1 MSLKVQIQDDMK
13 AAMRA
18 RDSERLSALRFLLAN
33 IKQKEVDGQAELDD
47 AGVTAVI
54 EKQLKQR
61 KDSARQYADAGRTDL
76 ADKENFE
83 ITVLEAYMPEQMSEA
98 DIDAAIARAMAE
110 TGAKAP
116 ADMGKLMGKLKGDLA
131 GKADMGVVS
140 ARVKHALAG

>member
-33 IKQKEVDGQAELDD
+33 IKQKEVDSQAELDD

>member
-33 IKQKEVDGQAELDD
+33 IKQKEVDSQAELDD

-83 ITVLEAYMPEQMSEA
+83 ITVLEAYMPEQMSDA

-110 TGAKAP
+110 TGAITP

-131 GKADMGVVS
+131 GKADMGAVS
-140 ARVKHALAG
+140 ARVKQALAG

>member
-33 IKQKEVDGQAELDD
+33 IKQKEVDSQAELDD

-131 GKADMGVVS
+131 GKADMGAVS
-140 ARVKHALAG
+140 ARVKQALAG

>member
-33 IKQKEVDGQAELDD
+33 IKQKEVDSQAELDD

-61 KDSARQYADAGRTDL
+61 KDSAKQYADAGRTDL

-131 GKADMGVVS
+131 GKADMGAVS
-140 ARVKHALAG
+140 ARVKQALAG

>member
-1 MSLKVQIQDDMK
+1 MSLKIQIQDDMK

-33 IKQKEVDGQAELDD
+33 VKQKEVDSQAELDD

>member
-1 MSLKVQIQDDMK
+1 MSLKIQIQDDMK

-33 IKQKEVDGQAELDD
+33 IKQKEVDSQAELDD